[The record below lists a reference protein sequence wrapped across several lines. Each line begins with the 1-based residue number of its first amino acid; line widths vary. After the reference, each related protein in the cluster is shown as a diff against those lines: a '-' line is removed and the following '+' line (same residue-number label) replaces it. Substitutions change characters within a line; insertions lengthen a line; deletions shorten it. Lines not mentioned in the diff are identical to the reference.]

1 MRSFS
6 FAWCNLVRRPARTIL
21 GILGVATIGALLFD
35 MLLLSRGLVVSFEK
49 LLDKTE
55 FDVRVLATESMAL
68 AGPKIPNASAAVTLI
83 AGLPEVDLVVPIRV
97 GRARISSTE
106 SKALAVTFVGA
117 VPAASTGWEV
127 VDGNDLH
134 DTDGDLVPV
143 ILVNQNLATKLSIS
157 PGEMLTLQ
165 GSCLERS
172 SPLPTADFRVA
183 GIARFPFDGTSELTA
198 MANLRDFTVACGEE
212 DRDEADVLLI
222 ASRPELGADAATRAI
237 RLLLPGMHTFTN
249 GELLLRFEKVGFTY
263 FRQISTVLATIT
275 LFFGFLLITMLLTI
289 SVNQRLTEIAVERA
303 LGFSRRRITIDL
315 LYESS
320 LIVGLGGLLA
330 LPLGLGLAR
339 GLDAILRAMP
349 GIPGNLHFFVLQPR
363 AVVLHVVL
371 LTITT
376 ALASLYPV
384 WLAARLPIMA
394 TLRNEV
400 VS

>member
-1 MRSFS
+1 M
-6 FAWCNLVRRPARTIL
+6 
-21 GILGVATIGALLFD
+21 
-35 MLLLSRGLVVSFEK
+35 
-49 LLDKTE
+49 
-55 FDVRVLATESMAL
+55 
-68 AGPKIPNASAAVTLI
+68 TLI

-117 VPAASTGWEV
+117 APAASTGWEV

-315 LYESS
+315 
-320 LIVGLGGLLA
+320 IV
-330 LPLGLGLAR
+330 R
-339 GLDAILRAMP
+339 
-349 GIPGNLHFFVLQPR
+349 V
-363 AVVLHVVL
+363 
-371 LTITT
+371 
-376 ALASLYPV
+376 
-384 WLAARLPIMA
+384 
-394 TLRNEV
+394 
-400 VS
+400 

>member
-1 MRSFS
+1 
-6 FAWCNLVRRPARTIL
+6 
-21 GILGVATIGALLFD
+21 
-35 MLLLSRGLVVSFEK
+35 
-49 LLDKTE
+49 
-55 FDVRVLATESMAL
+55 
-68 AGPKIPNASAAVTLI
+68 
-83 AGLPEVDLVVPIRV
+83 
-97 GRARISSTE
+97 
-106 SKALAVTFVGA
+106 
-117 VPAASTGWEV
+117 
-127 VDGNDLH
+127 
-134 DTDGDLVPV
+134 
-143 ILVNQNLATKLSIS
+143 
-157 PGEMLTLQ
+157 MLTLQ

-198 MANLRDFTVACGEE
+198 VTNLRDFTVACGEE

-222 ASRPELGADAATRAI
+222 ASSPESDADAATRAI

-249 GELLLRFEKVGFTY
+249 GELLLRFEKIGFTY
-263 FRQISTVLATIT
+263 FRQISTVLVTIT

-303 LGFSRRRITIDL
+303 LGFSQRRITIDL